1 MSPAVYHAAWMV
13 QDGGIAREF
22 CQGAGDNLLRL
33 GMIELDP
40 DPDSQ
45 PRLNS
50 RRVMRRYVPT
60 AFGLRPL
67 ERPCFSNYREA
78 T

>member
-1 MSPAVYHAAWMV
+1 MV

-33 GMIELDP
+33 GWIDLDP
-40 DPDSQ
+40 DPDAQ

-60 AFGLRPL
+60 AKGMRQLD
-67 ERPCFSNYREA
+67 RPCFSGYRESKP
-78 T
+78 